1 LIEFLAYPFFQR
13 ALLAGALTALLCGA
27 LSFFVV
33 LRRLAF
39 VGSGVAHAA
48 FGGVAIATLA
58 GLPPGL
64 GGLVASLAVAAA
76 TARAAGTSDVTED
89 TAVGVFTVAAMAAGV
104 VALGFVK
111 TNVDLFGLMFGN
123 ILTVDPADLLI
134 LAGATAAVLAAL
146 AFFFRPLLLAS
157 VDEEG
162 ARVAGVAT
170 GAMRLLVL
178 CLIGVAV
185 VAALKVVG
193 ILLVSALLVL
203 PGAAARPLASRWPGF
218 LAGSIAVALV
228 SVLGGLLLSVALD
241 IASGAAI
248 ILLGAALFVGALL
261 VKRARTG
268 RG

>member
-1 LIEFLAYPFFQR
+1 MTEFLAYPFFQR
-13 ALLAGALTALLCGA
+13 ALAAGALTALLCGA

-48 FGGVAIATLA
+48 FGGVAVATLL
-58 GLPPGL
+58 GLPPL
-64 GGLVASLAVAAA
+64 AGGVAAALLVAGA
-76 TARAAGTSDVTED
+76 TARASEGSAVSED
-89 TAVGVFTVAAMAAGV
+89 SAVGVFTVAAMAVGV

-123 ILTVDPADLLI
+123 ILTVDPTDLLV
-134 LAGATAAVLAAL
+134 LAAASAAVLLVLAA
-146 AFFFRPLLLAS
+146 FFRPLLLAS

-162 ARVAGVAT
+162 ARVAGVDT

-178 CLIGVAV
+178 VLVGLTV
-185 VAALKVVG
+185 VVALKVVG

-203 PGAAARPLASRWPGF
+203 PGAAARPLAARWRAF
-218 LAGSIAVALV
+218 LAGSVAIALV
-228 SVLGGLLLSVALD
+228 AVLGGLLLSVAID
-241 IASGAAI
+241 VAPGAAI

-261 VKRARTG
+261 LARAR

>member
-1 LIEFLAYPFFQR
+1 MTELLGYPFFQR
-13 ALLAGALTALLCGA
+13 ALFAGALAALLCGA

-48 FGGVAIATLA
+48 FGGVALATLA

-76 TARAAGTSDVTED
+76 TARASESSDVTED

-123 ILTVDPADLLI
+123 ILTVDSRDLVT
-134 LAGATAAVLAAL
+134 LAAATAGVLVAL

-162 ARVAGVAT
+162 ARAAGVAT
-170 GAMRLLVL
+170 GGMRLLVL
-178 CLIGVAV
+178 VLVAVAV
-185 VAALKVVG
+185 VVALKVVG

-203 PGAAARPLASRWPGF
+203 PGATARPLASRWPG
-218 LAGSIAVALV
+218 LLTGSIVVALV
-228 SVLGGLLLSVALD
+228 AVLGGLLLSVALD
-241 IASGAAI
+241 VAPGAAI
-248 ILLGAALFVGALL
+248 ILLGASLFVGALAFAR
-261 VKRARTG
+261 VRRA
-268 RG
+268 

>member
-1 LIEFLAYPFFQR
+1 MIEFLGYPFFQR
-13 ALLAGALTALLCGA
+13 ALLAGALTGLLCGT

-48 FGGVAIATLA
+48 FGGVALGTLL
-58 GLPPGL
+58 GWPPGFCGLAFSL
-64 GGLVASLAVAAA
+64 GVAGA
-76 TARAAGTSDVTED
+76 TARASESSGVTED
-89 TAVGVFTVAAMAAGV
+89 TAVGVFTVAAMATGV

-123 ILTVDPADLLI
+123 ILTVDPADLL
-134 LAGATAAVLAAL
+134 LLAAAATGILVAL
-146 AFFFRPLLLAS
+146 AVFFRPLLLAS

-178 CLIGVAV
+178 TLIAVAV

-203 PGAAARPLASRWPGF
+203 PGATARPLASRWPGF
-218 LAGSIAVALV
+218 LAGSIAVALAM
-228 SVLGGLLLSVALD
+228 VLGGLLLSVALD

-248 ILLGAALFVGALL
+248 ILLGTCLFVGALVATRL
-261 VKRARTG
+261 RVG
-268 RG
+268 RV